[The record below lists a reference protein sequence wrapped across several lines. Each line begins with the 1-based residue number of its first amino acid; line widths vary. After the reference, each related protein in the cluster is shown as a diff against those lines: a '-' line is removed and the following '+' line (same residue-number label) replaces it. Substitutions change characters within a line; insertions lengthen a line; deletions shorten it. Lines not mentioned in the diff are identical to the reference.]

1 MSDSARDHEIAV
13 IGIGCRFP
21 GAANAAEFWQA
32 LKHGKELITFFSPEE
47 LEAAGVPRQLR
58 EDPDYV
64 PAQGVVTD
72 SGLFDA
78 DFFGI
83 NPREATA
90 MDPQHRIML
99 ECAWEALEDSG
110 YDPMRAGVRVGVFA
124 GSYKNDYVSLLP
136 AAVNSAE
143 QFMSGVLNDADYLAT
158 RISFKLGLTGPS
170 VSVQTACSTSLVAVH
185 LACESL
191 LSGSCDL
198 ALAGGVTVRSG
209 QPHGYLYHAGGIYSP
224 DGHCRAFD
232 AAAEGTVPGEA
243 AGLVVLKRLPDAL
256 ADGDRIRAVIKASAA
271 GNDGADRVG
280 FSAPGVMG
288 QSRIIQTALDRS
300 GVSPDT
306 IGYVEAHGSGTPLGD
321 RIEIDALTRAF
332 RASGWSSGKCYIGS
346 VKTNIGHAHAAAGIS
361 GLIKTI
367 LMLENRE
374 IPPSLHFVTP
384 NPRIDFAGSPFRVST
399 ELLTWESDG
408 TPCRAGVSSFGMG
421 GTGVHLVLE
430 EAPPTPRPETTAAR
444 PETWR
449 VLPLSAADAAAL
461 DTAAERLA
469 DHLES
474 RQDTDLAEVART
486 LQVGRH
492 AFDHRRVVLARSR
505 EQAID
510 ALRSGDPRHVHGL
523 RVSGPPRRVAFMF
536 PGLGEQYVD
545 MGRGLYESEPVF
557 RDELDGCLELLRR
570 RSNLDLAPV
579 LFSPDGTRR
588 GSGGETAVPDLR
600 AMLGRRPDDRTAQRV
615 TLDETRYAQ
624 PAMFAVEYALARL
637 WLSRGVKP
645 DALIGYSIGEYVAAT
660 LAGVFSLEDALHLVA
675 ERARLIAELPGGA
688 MLAVQLPEQAVRP
701 LLGPE
706 LSLAAVNGG
715 DLCVVAGPEP
725 AVDELQTRLTGEGV
739 AARRLRTTHAFH
751 SSMME
756 PLMAA
761 FTEQVAKVPRKRPAI
776 PYLSNVTGDWITDAD
791 AVDPAYYARHMCQ
804 AVRFGAGVE
813 KLWQQPGR
821 VLLEVGPGQSLGML
835 AQQARPR
842 DADPGAL
849 VLPSLPGT
857 HDPRSD
863 AEVLAS
869 TTGKL
874 WLTGVDLDWDR
885 VQPERRR
892 AVLPTYPFQRRR
904 YWPEQATA
912 AEDRDTRAP
921 ARPDG
926 QRELADWFHVPEWE
940 ALPPAPTAAGDREPA
955 RWLVFADEL
964 GLGDRLVRRLAERGE
979 RAVVV
984 RRGEDFTVCADGSYL
999 IDPGDGDHYAE
1010 LLRRLEDDETPIRI
1024 AHLWLVGAEPA
1035 DPADRT
1041 AVEAALRDGF
1051 VSLVSLAQAVGRR
1064 TRTETIEVSV
1074 ISSGAHAFAET
1085 ERSQPGKAL
1094 ALGPC
1099 RVWPLENPS
1108 VTCRAIDIGTP
1119 ADTTAAHRIADRLL
1133 AEMDRPIR
1141 SDSGVEIL
1149 ALRGRHR
1156 WAQTFRSVR
1165 LDAPARQG
1173 LFRDGGTYLITG
1185 GLGGIGLALA
1195 THLADTV
1202 QANLV
1207 LVGRSGLPPREEWP
1221 KWAARPAGDP
1231 VADRV
1236 RAVQRLESA
1245 GATVLVA
1252 QADVTDATRM
1262 SAVVQ
1267 EAVERFGAIHGVV
1280 HAAGVPGGGLI
1291 QLKDPGSAIAV
1302 LAPKV
1307 LGALTLR
1314 RACEQLTLDFFV
1326 MCSSG
1331 IAVTGGVG
1339 QVDYCAANAFLDALA
1354 HHDEEAGRWPVVSIN
1369 WDAWRE
1375 VGMAARVIGGA
1386 GDEPGLDRRMRH
1398 PFLDGRLAADD
1409 RYSVYVGFFDAGSW
1423 LVDEHRMLGRPV
1435 VPGVGHLEL
1444 VRAAF
1449 ADDRGHE
1456 HGIEL
1461 TDVTFYT
1468 PIVVPEDGRVE
1479 VRVVLER
1486 DDADGDGRG
1495 ARYAVVSSRSDR
1507 DPGEPR
1513 QWQLHSSGRVAPLG
1527 PAERRRL
1534 DVTTLIARPGMRDM
1548 GRPVHEG
1555 PMGFGARSH
1564 CLERMWAGDGE
1575 FLARLALPPMF
1586 ASDLEHLRLHPALM
1600 DISTAFVGLHHAK
1613 EFRIPISYGRIRV
1626 FAPLPAHV
1634 YSHQVYRDGD
1644 QVGKET
1650 VTSDV
1655 TITDLNGDELV
1666 RAEEFVLKKVH
1677 DLDGRLTAAERAT
1690 PGEVEIYRHP
1700 VVSGGGRGRTGAS
1713 ADFLRTALDH
1723 GMSPRQ
1729 GTEVFERILAHGLR
1743 PQVLVSTRDL
1753 ATVLDGIARA
1763 RHTDDAGLSGSP
1775 AETTSGARHPRP
1787 DLLTPYEA
1795 PRDPLEERLASLWQE
1810 LLGVEKVGIHDHF
1823 FELGGHSLLG
1833 LQLVARL
1840 RAAFAVDLPV
1850 GAIFDALTVAD
1861 LAGVLRQAGTAED
1874 ARPSAARDQ

>member
-1 MSDSARDHEIAV
+1 MSGNANDHEIAI

-21 GAANAAEFWQA
+21 GAANAAEFWQQ
-32 LKHGKELITFFSPEE
+32 LKRGTESITFISPEE
-47 LEAAGVPRQLR
+47 MDAVGVPRKLR

-64 PAQGVVTD
+64 PAQSVLTD
-72 SGLFDA
+72 SELFDA

-90 MDPQHRIML
+90 MDPQHRVML

-110 YDPMRAGVRVGVFA
+110 YDPKRAGVRVGVFA
-124 GSYKNDYVSLLP
+124 GSYKNDYASLLP
-136 AAVNSAE
+136 AAAGAAE
-143 QFMSGVLNDADYLAT
+143 QFMSGVSNDADYLAT

-198 ALAGGVTVRSG
+198 ALAGGVTIRSG
-209 QPHGYLYHAGGIYSP
+209 EPHGYLHHAGGIYSP
-224 DGHCRAFD
+224 DGRCRAFD

-243 AGLVVLKRLPDAL
+243 AGLVVLKRLEDAL

-321 RIEIDALTRAF
+321 RIEVDALTRAF
-332 RASGWSSGKCYIGS
+332 RASGWSNGRCYIGS
-346 VKTNIGHAHAAAGIS
+346 VKTNIGHTHAAAGIS

-374 IPPSLHFVTP
+374 IPPSLHFSTP

-399 ELLTWESDG
+399 ELMTWESDG
-408 TPCRAGVSSFGMG
+408 TPRRAGVSSFGMG

-430 EAPPTPRPETTAAR
+430 EAPPATRDEDASAR
-444 PETWR
+444 PAAWR
-449 VLPLSAADAAAL
+449 VLPLSAADATAL
-461 DTAAERLA
+461 DAAAQRLA

-474 RQDTDLAEVART
+474 HPDADLAEVART

-492 AFDHRRVVLARSR
+492 ALDHRRVVLARSR
-505 EQAID
+505 EQAIE
-510 ALRSGDPRHVHGL
+510 ALRSGDPRHVHGF
-523 RVSGPPRRVAFMF
+523 RATGPRRRVAFMF

-545 MGRGLYESEPVF
+545 MGRGLHESEPVF
-557 RDELDGCLELLRR
+557 RRELDRCLELLRE
-570 RSNLDLAPV
+570 RSGLDLAPV
-579 LFSPDGTRR
+579 LFFPEGTRR
-588 GSGGETAVPDLR
+588 DTGGETAGPDLR
-600 AMLGRRPDDRTAQRV
+600 AMLGRRKDDRAAQRV

-624 PAMFAVEYALARL
+624 PAMFAVEYALAQL
-637 WLSRGVKP
+637 WLSRGVEP
-645 DALIGYSIGEYVAAT
+645 DALIGYSLGEYVAAT

-675 ERARLIAELPGGA
+675 ERARLIEGLPGGA
-688 MLAVQLPEQAVRP
+688 MLAVQLPEQEVRP
-701 LLGPE
+701 LLGAE
-706 LSLAAVNGG
+706 LSLAAINGS
-715 DLCVVAGPEP
+715 DLCVVAGPTP
-725 AVDELQTRLTGEGV
+725 AVDELQARLTGDGL
-739 AARRLRTTHAFH
+739 AARQLRTTHAFH
-751 SSMME
+751 SGMME
-756 PLMAA
+756 PLTAA
-761 FTEQVAKVPRKRPAI
+761 FIEQVEAVPRRRPAI

-813 KLWQQPGR
+813 KLWQQRGR

-835 AQQARPR
+835 AQQARPL

-849 VLPSLPGT
+849 VLPSLPGVY
-857 HDPRSD
+857 DPRTD

-904 YWPEQATA
+904 YWPAQTA
-912 AEDRDTRAP
+912 HETRDKDTRAP
-921 ARPDG
+921 APPDG
-926 QRELADWFHVPEWE
+926 RRELADWFHVPEWE
-940 ALPPAPTAAGDREPA
+940 ALPPLTPAAEDREPA
-955 RWLVFADEL
+955 RWLVFADDL
-964 GLGDRLVRRLAERGE
+964 GVGDRLVRRLAERGE
-979 RAVVV
+979 RVVVV
-984 RRGEDFTVCADGSYL
+984 RRGKDFTARDDGSYL
-999 IDPGDGDHYAE
+999 IDPGNGDHYDE
-1010 LLRRLEDDETPIRI
+1010 LLRRLGEEDAPTRI
-1024 AHLWLVGAEPA
+1024 AHLWLVGEELD
-1035 DPADRT
+1035 DPAGRA

-1051 VSLVSLAQAVGRR
+1051 AGLVSLAQAVGRQAR
-1064 TRTETIEVSV
+1064 AEAIEVSV
-1074 ISSGAHAFAET
+1074 ISSGAHAFAEA

-1108 VTCRAIDIGTP
+1108 VACRAIDVGTP
-1119 ADTTAAHRIADRLL
+1119 SDAAAALRTADRLL

-1141 SDSGVEIL
+1141 SDTGVEVL
-1149 ALRGRHR
+1149 ALRGRRR
-1156 WAQTFRSVR
+1156 WAQIFRPVR
-1165 LDAPARQG
+1165 LDRPAREG
-1173 LFRDGGTYLITG
+1173 LFRTGGTYLITG
-1185 GLGGIGLALA
+1185 GLGGIGLSLA
-1195 THLADTV
+1195 THLAETV
-1202 QANLV
+1202 RANLV

-1221 KWAARPAGDP
+1221 KWAGRPAGDP

-1236 RAVQRLESA
+1236 RAVRRLESA
-1245 GATVLVA
+1245 GATVVVA
-1252 QADVTDATRM
+1252 QADVTDDARM
-1262 SAVVQ
+1262 SQVVR
-1267 EAVERFGAIHGVV
+1267 EAVERFGAVHGVV

-1291 QLKDPGSAIAV
+1291 QLKDPGEAVAV

-1314 RACEQLTLDFFV
+1314 RVCEPLALDFLV

-1386 GDEPGLDRRMRH
+1386 EGGPGLDREMRH

-1409 RYSVYVGFFDAGSW
+1409 RHSVYVGYFDAGSW

-1456 HGIEL
+1456 HGVEL

-1486 DDADGDGRG
+1486 DGGDG
-1495 ARYAVVSSRSDR
+1495 ARYAVVSSRDDLDADGSAR
-1507 DPGEPR
+1507 
-1513 QWQLHSSGRVAPLG
+1513 WQLHSSGRVAPLG
-1527 PAERRRL
+1527 PAGRRRL
-1534 DVTTLIARPGMRDM
+1534 DIETLVARPGMRDL
-1548 GRPVHEG
+1548 GSPEHEG
-1555 PMGFGARSH
+1555 PMGFGARSR

-1575 FLARLALPPMF
+1575 FLARLALPPAF
-1586 ASDLEHLRLHPALM
+1586 ASDLDDLGLHPALM
-1600 DISTAFVGLHHAK
+1600 DISTAFVGLHVAK

-1644 QVGKET
+1644 EAGKET

-1655 TITDLNGDELV
+1655 TITDLDGNELV
-1666 RAEEFVLKKVH
+1666 AAEQFVLKRVH

-1700 VVSGGGRGRTGAS
+1700 EVSGDGRGRSGAP
-1713 ADFLRTALDH
+1713 AGFLRTALDH

-1729 GTEVFERILAHGLR
+1729 GTEVLERILAHDLR

-1753 ATVLDGIARA
+1753 ATVLDGIAQA
-1763 RHTDDAGLSGSP
+1763 RHTDDAGLPESSP
-1775 AETTSGARHPRP
+1775 SETPAARHPRP

-1795 PRDPLEERLASLWQE
+1795 PRDGVEERLASLWQE
-1810 LLGVEKVGIHDHF
+1810 LLGVEKVGVHDHF
-1823 FELGGHSLLG
+1823 FDLGGHSLLG

-1840 RAAFAVDLPV
+1840 RAAFAVDLPI

-1861 LAGVLRQAGTAED
+1861 LAGVLRKAGTAEPAD
-1874 ARPSAARDQ
+1874 A